1 MLHLTAITVYNQLHC
16 PINAPDVKNGI
27 AKTIVFQK
35 NTTVPERREK
45 RKKSLDA
52 LNLKEKKRKRK

>member
-1 MLHLTAITVYNQLHC
+1 
-16 PINAPDVKNGI
+16 VKNGI